1 MLKRMGA
8 EFLGTA
14 LMVSLG
20 CLSIKLEL
28 SNFWISSTFG
38 IAVFIAILVLR
49 NTSGAHIN
57 PAVSIAFYRSNHLEK
72 KALLP
77 YLLAQLLGALAGAL
91 IVGQHGFT
99 TFKVELG
106 LGIIIEIVITFLLMM
121 GIYFIISKTD
131 DTRIVALWVGFV
143 VALLAFFFGPYTG
156 ASMNP
161 ARTFGPNLISGEIS
175 LIPIYWITT
184 IIGAINNRLN
194 ASARGIFEIAK

>member
-1 MLKRMGA
+1 MLKRLGA

-20 CLSIKLEL
+20 CLSVKLEL
-28 SNFWISSTFG
+28 SNFLISSTFG
-38 IAVFIAILVLR
+38 IAVFIAILFLR
-49 NTSGAHIN
+49 GTSGAHIN

-77 YLLAQLLGALAGAL
+77 YILAQLLGALFGAL
-91 IVGQHGFT
+91 IVGQYGFT
-99 TFKVELG
+99 SFNVDIEY
-106 LGIIIEIVITFLLMM
+106 GIIIEIFITFLLMI

-131 DTRIVALWVGFV
+131 NTHLVALWVGLV
-143 VALLAFFFGPYTG
+143 VGLLAFFFGPYTG

-175 LIPIYWITT
+175 SIPIYWITT
-184 IIGAINNRLN
+184 TIGAVLASMLYNQLEKSKLN
-194 ASARGIFEIAK
+194 